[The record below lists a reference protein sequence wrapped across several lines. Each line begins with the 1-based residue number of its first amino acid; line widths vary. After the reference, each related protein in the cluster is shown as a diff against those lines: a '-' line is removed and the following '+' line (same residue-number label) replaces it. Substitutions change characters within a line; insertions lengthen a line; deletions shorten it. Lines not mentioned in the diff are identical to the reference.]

1 MFAYNPQVTDRS
13 GEFLAAGR
21 LGAAQSN
28 AQMIEQLGEDIGGT
42 IRKAGSAVA
51 GFAMGGPAGAAMA
64 MQGGGGEGRS
74 GGGGGGSILESIV
87 GAYAQKEQDKSDSK
101 IYGNLMKIVA
111 PAFGDDGDAILEQW
125 NGLESDREKARFGST
140 LFSSLGQISNMYMA
154 NRNAGIRENAP
165 FVGAGLKNAANIAG
179 GNATY
184 APPADMAP
192 VEPPLPTGGPA
203 PADVAPAPVA
213 SGIPGGQASL
223 DAINADRKRRG
234 LPPIQ

>member
-28 AQMIEQLGEDIGGT
+28 AQMLENLGEDIGGT
-42 IRKAGSAVA
+42 IRSAGQAAA

-64 MQGGGGEGRS
+64 MQGGGGEGRGGG

-111 PAFGDDGDAILEQW
+111 PAFGKNGDAILEQY
-125 NGLESDREKARFGST
+125 NSLESDRERAQFGGT
-140 LFSSLGQISNMYMA
+140 LFSSLGQISNMFMA

-165 FVGAGLKNAANIAG
+165 FVNAGLDNARDLAG
-179 GNATY
+179 GKGTFIPGG
-184 APPADMAP
+184 APAP
-192 VEPPLPTGGPA
+192 VEPPLPGEEP
-203 PADVAPAPVA
+203 
-213 SGIPGGQASL
+213 
-223 DAINADRKRRG
+223 
-234 LPPIQ
+234 LPPVIAPGPLANPVTDTSRQRAQQWWQKRSQGGI